1 MFSCSNNRA
10 TSMFALASRGV
21 KGAAAPFILY
31 DVILRAR
38 PQTAWRPKD
47 LVLTELFLG
56 QRGAITRGAAV
67 NYHKTTIKYFV
78 RTFKSQHK

>member
-1 MFSCSNNRA
+1 
-10 TSMFALASRGV
+10 MFALASRGV

-38 PQTAWRPKD
+38 PQTAWRPKN

-56 QRGAITRGAAV
+56 QRGAGEVVCTAPTQLKVYEYEKSLCSFKIT
-67 NYHKTTIKYFV
+67 
-78 RTFKSQHK
+78 Q